1 MKKLVL
7 WLLAAVLL
15 ILPFGGCNANKDTA
29 AAEVIGT
36 ADTILPKTELKQQTN
51 REKIGYQLNL
61 PVKGE
66 EIAVI
71 TMASGESIKLRFFPD
86 EAPKAVYNFKLHA
99 LKGYYDG
106 LTFHRVIQGFMIQGG
121 DPAGNGTG
129 GESVWGESFEDEFNA
144 NLLNLDGAVSRA
156 KSGANTNGSQFFI
169 NNTEG
174 NAAVQWDQ
182 YQQIF
187 EVYKQNPEAF
197 TAAYGGGKC
206 VDMDKVTDDMKKAY
220 EEHGGNLHLDGYYST
235 DGTGHT
241 VFAQVFEGMDVVS
254 GISAVKTDANA
265 KPLEDVVIEKIEI
278 VPYEG

>member
-15 ILPFGGCNANKDTA
+15 ILPFGGCSSNKDTA

-51 REKIGYQLNL
+51 RETIGYQLNP

-129 GESVWGESFEDEFNA
+129 GESVWGEPFEDEFNA
-144 NLLNLDGAVSRA
+144 NLLNLDGAVSMA
-156 KSGANTNGSQFFI
+156 NSGANTNGSQFFI

-174 NAAVQWDQ
+174 NAAVQW
-182 YQQIF
+182 
-187 EVYKQNPEAF
+187 EP
-197 TAAYGGGKC
+197 
-206 VDMDKVTDDMKKAY
+206 
-220 EEHGGNLHLDGYYST
+220 
-235 DGTGHT
+235 
-241 VFAQVFEGMDVVS
+241 
-254 GISAVKTDANA
+254 
-265 KPLEDVVIEKIEI
+265 
-278 VPYEG
+278 

>member
-15 ILPFGGCNANKDTA
+15 ILPFGGCSSNKDTA

-51 REKIGYQLNL
+51 RETIGYQLNP

-129 GESVWGESFEDEFNA
+129 GESVWGEPFEDEFNA
-144 NLLNLDGAVSRA
+144 NLLNLDGAVSMA
-156 KSGANTNGSQFFI
+156 NSGANTNGSQFFI

-187 EVYKQNPEAF
+187 EMYKQNQRLLPPP
-197 TAAYGGGKC
+197 
-206 VDMDKVTDDMKKAY
+206 
-220 EEHGGNLHLDGYYST
+220 
-235 DGTGHT
+235 T
-241 VFAQVFEGMDVVS
+241 VENVL
-254 GISAVKTDANA
+254 IW
-265 KPLEDVVIEKIEI
+265 IR
-278 VPYEG
+278 

>member
-1 MKKLVL
+1 M
-7 WLLAAVLL
+7 AAVLL

-144 NLLNLDGAVSRA
+144 NLLNLDGANSPWP
-156 KSGANTNGSQFFI
+156 I
-169 NNTEG
+169 
-174 NAAVQWDQ
+174 AAP
-182 YQQIF
+182 I
-187 EVYKQNPEAF
+187 P
-197 TAAYGGGKC
+197 TAANFY
-206 VDMDKVTDDMKKAY
+206 
-220 EEHGGNLHLDGYYST
+220 
-235 DGTGHT
+235 
-241 VFAQVFEGMDVVS
+241 Q
-254 GISAVKTDANA
+254 
-265 KPLEDVVIEKIEI
+265 
-278 VPYEG
+278 